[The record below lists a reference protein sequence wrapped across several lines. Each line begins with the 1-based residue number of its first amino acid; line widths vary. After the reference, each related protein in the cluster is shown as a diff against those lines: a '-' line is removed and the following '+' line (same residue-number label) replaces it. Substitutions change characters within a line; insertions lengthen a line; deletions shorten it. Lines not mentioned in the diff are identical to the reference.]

1 MSKKS
6 RKRWWHGAIGLIA
19 AYALVLQTLLA
30 SSVAAQAAAQGDTLY
45 SGSFF
50 VICASHDS
58 AAAADDGGGPVK
70 SVTHC
75 PVCTLS
81 IFAAAKLSDPV
92 LLPNAPPSWSRIFVA
107 QTTTL
112 VLGQYATRPPS
123 RGPPTIA

>member
-1 MSKKS
+1 MSKIS

-30 SSVAAQAAAQGDTLY
+30 SSIAAQAAAQGDALY

-50 VICASHDS
+50 VICTSHDS

-70 SVTHC
+70 PVTHC
-75 PVCTLS
+75 PICTLS

-92 LLPNAPPSWSRIFVA
+92 LLPNAPPSWHRIPVA
-107 QTTTL
+107 QTTL

-123 RGPPTIA
+123 RGPPTIV